1 MLFYFKLKFY
11 FILDHIKDFDYES
24 DSDNLLVKYKER
36 ATSSDNLRING
47 LTKKLLEKILKL
59 IRQSIELLDKNREKK
74 ECSKV
79 IVDEWKEVATRVD
92 HILFFIATATII
104 LSPIILF
111 HKFFFRTQPVYFGC
125 GCDS

>member
-1 MLFYFKLKFY
+1 ML
-11 FILDHIKDFDYES
+11 
-24 DSDNLLVKYKER
+24 KYKKR
-36 ATSSDNLRING
+36 AISNENIRING

-79 IVDEWKEVATRVD
+79 VVDEWKEVATRVD

-111 HKFFFRTQPVYFGC
+111 QKFFFWTQPAFLGC
-125 GCDS
+125 GCDN

>member
-1 MLFYFKLKFY
+1 ML
-11 FILDHIKDFDYES
+11 
-24 DSDNLLVKYKER
+24 KYKKR
-36 ATSSDNLRING
+36 AISNENIRING

-79 IVDEWKEVATRVD
+79 VVDEWKEVATRVD

-111 HKFFFRTQPVYFGC
+111 QKFFFRTQPAFLGC
-125 GCDS
+125 GCDN

>member
-1 MLFYFKLKFY
+1 MFTYT
-11 FILDHIKDFDYES
+11 IDYDYDS
-24 DSDNLLVKYKER
+24 DSDNLLLKSRQR
-36 ATSSDNLRING
+36 AISSDNIRING

-79 IVDEWKEVATRVD
+79 VVDEWKEVATRVD

-104 LSPIILF
+104 ISPIILF
-111 HKFFFRTQPVYFGC
+111 HKFFFRTQPVFLGC
-125 GCDS
+125 GCDT